1 MKNLSK
7 KKLIWLIVITLF
19 VIIEIK
25 AFTGSRADKLLEIN
39 ANIVDASGL
48 LDVEKVT
55 LDASSQNE
63 SGYYVILPEGIN
75 GRRISRFFIEEKT
88 ISDENIEE
96 TETPE
101 NKEDNNLE
109 EPTTN
114 SIVDKTTENEN
125 SLEEN
130 TTYNQ
135 ESLTEPQDQ
144 SAEQSTEELVEQSAV
159 ESAEE
164 LTDQSAEQLTEESA
178 EKPLEETIK
187 EQSDEII
194 DNIEQQEN
202 EEEQNDAE
210 KRILELEETR
220 VEKASGDK
228 LFLTNE
234 ELNNKEITLTVEYL
248 TKEGPDDSLLYYK
261 HMEKQVDD
269 NNVIIEG
276 FVPVDAE
283 IKAEAVQKDNID
295 SLVDEYVSEK
305 SSVKKVLDIKIVS
318 QGQEF
323 EPGDFGEEVKVYI
336 TNLEDID
343 QDSQMYR
350 VIHIKEDESTE
361 EVKTVETN
369 EDYLKFRTNGFSE
382 YAIILENTNE
392 EETTDSPNIE
402 ENPNSDSESINIDLS
417 NLTVK
422 STVEAVKSVG
432 DIYIDEQPNVWDGS
446 VATSFKYGSGTS
458 SDPYLITT
466 GAELAYLAQRVNA
479 GNNFAGQVFQLV
491 RDIDLNGRTWTP
503 IGTDSNSFR
512 GIFNGSGRT
521 IKNANITATARVD
534 SLTTS
539 TFYSVGFFGSLGGA
553 RNEDPNPYT
562 IVENVVFDDINI
574 SLTASGTTT
583 TSTPE
588 RGFNIG
594 IVTGV
599 MFNHSEITNVIVKNS
614 AITSTQSLKIR
625 SRTFQ
630 VYVGGIAGCAVN
642 SRSNNNDPGSGA
654 RYIIKNCYV
663 DADLNLNNVTNNST
677 SRPYYM
683 SLVQTGGIIGNIR
696 REQALPEYCLYTGT
710 IRGNGLIGPIF
721 GGRVYNLSTSTT
733 SATYQAVLNSY
744 WNGTQDGT
752 DLSMTSY
759 YTNVTINS
767 TYSLNSSTYTVTS
780 GTSTNYISN
789 SYMGKVEGI
798 NRGIYV
804 SSRSTLISGF
814 NSRTTDNVSWIYEN
828 GDLDLMPKLTV
839 SATETAV
846 NNFKANVSDPYNVGT
861 YTYKWYNNGTADTTN
876 TTDTY
881 SCAPSYTVDQDIVLM
896 ASDGQYYALV
906 EFVVEKLYINIEF
919 DIDHPTTGTVTAK
932 LVGTAL
938 PYIDPEEDYTYTWY
952 KEDIF
957 GESEEIEG
965 ADGLVLN
972 GLEEYYDYRLVA
984 THHSINELSDE
995 DSFTYGD
1002 RTVVFCRNSGGSDYN
1017 DGWTPT
1023 TPVKTLSTAYQKL
1036 NANKNR
1042 NGNII
1047 VLMGSYAHDSSFMT
1061 SETSSTYNK
1070 QATITGKYKGTDY
1083 DGVLSFIG
1091 SPGDTDY
1098 PPKFLTA
1105 DTTFAYLD
1113 FNGAVNNR
1121 VNTSYSYMYFFLQGY
1136 SLTIGED
1143 VSMINYTTAN
1153 TYQGLIGNDAPGFHV
1168 FGGWLMYDYA
1178 SLPKNNA
1185 HIVIKSGQFGRLVL
1199 GSSSGLSDPTSMY
1212 CTTSHNFVG
1221 SNLTDD
1227 KFVSTCDIDI
1237 KNSTTD
1243 YDTYSNDVNL
1253 LVGGSASGNQYSS
1266 VTLNISN
1273 GKVGRVL
1280 GGSIGDSSTP
1290 YPASRRRYDYW
1301 NGGYTYTWATNW
1313 NNPMNTYFGSSTIN
1327 VTGGTVTELYGASLG
1342 RNMDAINVNDD
1353 NIDNPC
1359 DAFYYGNIE
1368 INISGGEIT
1377 RTIYGVGAGAVT
1389 GYSANSSDQYKNLRK
1404 RYRNICNN

>member
-39 ANIVDASGL
+39 TNIVDASGL
-48 LDVEKVT
+48 LGVEKVT

-63 SGYYVILPEGIN
+63 AGYYIVLPDGIN
-75 GRRISRFFIEEKT
+75 GKAISRFFIEEKNINDDNVEDADSLENLEVNDAEET
-88 ISDENIEE
+88 MTDSESENI
-96 TETPE
+96 
-101 NKEDNNLE
+101 
-109 EPTTN
+109 
-114 SIVDKTTENEN
+114 IENEN
-125 SLEEN
+125 MIEEN
-130 TTYNQ
+130 TTYNE
-135 ESLTEPQDQ
+135 ESLAEPQ
-144 SAEQSTEELVEQSAV
+144 EKSTEESTEEPLAESIEEQSN
-159 ESAEE
+159 
-164 LTDQSAEQLTEESA
+164 
-178 EKPLEETIK
+178 
-187 EQSDEII
+187 EII
-194 DNIEQQEN
+194 DNSEQLED
-202 EEEQNDAE
+202 EEQQNDAE

-220 VEKASGDK
+220 IEKASGEK

-248 TKEGPDDSLLYYK
+248 TKEGPNDNLLYYK

-276 FVPVDAE
+276 FVPVDAD
-283 IKAEAVQKDNID
+283 IKVEAVQKDNID

-305 SSVKKVLDIKIVS
+305 ATVKKVLDIKIVS
-318 QGQEF
+318 QGQEY

-350 VIHIKEDESTE
+350 VVHIKEDESTE

-369 EDYLKFRTNGFSE
+369 DSYLKFRTDGFSE

-392 EETTDSPNIE
+392 KIENSSNTE
-402 ENPNSDSESINIDLS
+402 ENSEPSSESTSIDLS

-422 STVEAVKSVG
+422 STVEAVRAVG
-432 DIYIDEQPNVWDGS
+432 DVYVDEQPNVWDGS

-466 GAELAYLAQRVNA
+466 GAELAYLAQMINA
-479 GNNFAGQVFQLV
+479 GEDDYVEKAYQLV
-491 RDIDLNGRTWTP
+491 RDIDLDGRTWTP

-553 RNEDPNPYT
+553 SNGNENPYT
-562 IVENVVFDDINI
+562 IVENVVFDNINI

-583 TSTPE
+583 QSTPE

-599 MFNHSEITNVIVKNS
+599 MFNHSEVTNVIVKNS
-614 AITSTQSLKIR
+614 AITSTQNLRIR

-642 SRSNNNDPGSGA
+642 SRSNNNDPGNGA
-654 RYIIKNCYV
+654 RYIISNCYV
-663 DADLNLNNVTNNST
+663 DADINLNTVTNNSG

-710 IRGNGLIGPIF
+710 IRGNGFIGPIF
-721 GGRVYNLSTSTT
+721 GGRVYDLTTSTQ
-733 SATYQAVLNSY
+733 SATYQSVLNSY

-752 DLSMTSY
+752 DLNMTSY
-759 YTNVTINS
+759 YTNVTINN

-780 GTSTNYISN
+780 GTSSNYISS
-789 SYMGKVEGI
+789 SYMGRVEGI

-804 SSRSTLISGF
+804 SDSSTLLSGF
-814 NSRTTDNVSWIYEN
+814 NSRTLDNVSWTYEN

-881 SCAPSYTVDQDIVLM
+881 NCAPSFTVDQNIVLM

-919 DIDHPTTGTVTAK
+919 DIDTPTTGTVTAK

-1002 RTVVFCRNSGGSDYN
+1002 RTVVFCRNSGGNDNN

-1023 TPVKTLSTAYQKL
+1023 TPVKTLSKAYQKL

-1083 DGVLSFIG
+1083 NGVLSFIG
-1091 SPGDTDY
+1091 SPGNTTY

-1105 DTTFAYLD
+1105 DTTFTYLD
-1113 FNGAVNNR
+1113 FDGSINNR
-1121 VNTSYSYMYFFLQGY
+1121 VNESNSFMYFFLQGY

-1143 VSMINYTTAN
+1143 VSMVNYTTAN
-1153 TYQGLIGNDAPGFHV
+1153 TYQGLIGDDAPGFHV

-1178 SLPKNNA
+1178 RLPKNNA
-1185 HIVIKSGQFGRLVL
+1185 HIIIKSGQFGRLVL

-1227 KFVSTCDIDI
+1227 KFISVCDIDI

-1243 YDTYSNDVNL
+1243 YNTYSNDVNL

-1290 YPASRRRYDYW
+1290 YPASRRQQDW
-1301 NGGYTYTWATNW
+1301 WSGGYTYTWATNW

-1342 RNMDAINVNDD
+1342 RNMDAINENDD
-1353 NIDNPC
+1353 NTDNPC

-1389 GYSANSSDQYKNLRK
+1389 GYSANSSDKYKNLRK